1 MQVLLSTDF
10 WRMEEDSSLRLV
22 FLKRTSTKFLD
33 INLLK
38 QQNGAVISQ
47 IRTTH
52 KSFGIVVDMREA
64 PMRNDPEFESAMETL
79 RSAIRSGYA
88 RTAVLIST
96 GVGVLQINRLTRED
110 GSQTFATRSEVDAV
124 EFARGLK

>member
-1 MQVLLSTDF
+1 
-10 WRMEEDSSLRLV
+10 MEEDSSSKLV
-22 FLKRTSTKFLD
+22 FLKRTSTKILD

-38 QQNGAVISQ
+38 QQNSTVISQ
-47 IRTTH
+47 IRTFH

-64 PMRNDPEFESAMETL
+64 PMRNDAEFESAMETL
-79 RSAIRSGYA
+79 RNAIRSGYA

-124 EFARGLK
+124 EFARGVR

>member
-1 MQVLLSTDF
+1 
-10 WRMEEDSSLRLV
+10 MEEDSSSKLV

-33 INLLK
+33 IKLLK

-88 RTAVLIST
+88 RTAVLTST

>member
-10 WRMEEDSSLRLV
+10 WRMEEDSSSKLV

-33 INLLK
+33 IKLLK
-38 QQNGAVISQ
+38 QQNSAVISQ

-79 RSAIRSGYA
+79 RSAKNSAHRQQPSPLA
-88 RTAVLIST
+88 NSR
-96 GVGVLQINRLTRED
+96 
-110 GSQTFATRSEVDAV
+110 
-124 EFARGLK
+124 